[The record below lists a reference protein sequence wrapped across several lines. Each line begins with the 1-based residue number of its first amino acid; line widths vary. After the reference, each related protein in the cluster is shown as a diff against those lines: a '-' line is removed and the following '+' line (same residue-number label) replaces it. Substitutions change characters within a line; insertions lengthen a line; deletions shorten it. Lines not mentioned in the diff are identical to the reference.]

1 MRRATGQAGPTAALI
16 GAATLLAIGIEGY
29 HPYAEDG
36 GIYLA
41 GVKRLLDPAL
51 YPHDSAFAM
60 EPARWSVFAPAVA
73 QAVRLTHA
81 PLEWVL
87 LALHMASIWA
97 TLLAVW
103 LLVGRCCALWQ
114 ARAGAVALMA
124 CWLGLPVAGTALY
137 VMDPYL
143 TARSFAT
150 PAMLLALVG
159 ALDATA
165 WDQAAQRRRRGW
177 ALWAAGLTV
186 CALVHPLTGLYA
198 TVVSMLLASARV
210 PDRRSWRWRMAA
222 ACAAVFAA
230 STFAQHLAPAEDP
243 AYVRAALTRSYWFL
257 SEWRWYEV
265 AGLVAPLAILSAMGW
280 WVRPAP
286 ARGEDEGACARRAL
300 ARMAVISGLL
310 SCMIAAA
317 FAREDAATH
326 LVARMQPL
334 RIFHVVYIVM
344 VVMLGAWLGERVLKQ
359 LAWRWATALVVLGG
373 VMFGAARAEYSR
385 SDHLEL
391 PWTAAKNP
399 WVQAFTWIRANTPQD
414 ALFAMDADYIHAPA
428 EDAQSF
434 RAIAERSALPD
445 SSKDG
450 GEASIAPD
458 LADQWV
464 RGVAA
469 QTGLDSISDAQRAVR
484 LKPLGVT
491 WLVLDARAHTAFD
504 CPYTNARVRVCR
516 LP

>member
-1 MRRATGQAGPTAALI
+1 
-16 GAATLLAIGIEGY
+16 
-29 HPYAEDG
+29 
-36 GIYLA
+36 
-41 GVKRLLDPAL
+41 
-51 YPHDSAFAM
+51 
-60 EPARWSVFAPAVA
+60 
-73 QAVRLTHA
+73 
-81 PLEWVL
+81 
-87 LALHMASIWA
+87 
-97 TLLAVW
+97 
-103 LLVGRCCALWQ
+103 
-114 ARAGAVALMA
+114 
-124 CWLGLPVAGTALY
+124 
-137 VMDPYL
+137 
-143 TARSFAT
+143 
-150 PAMLLALVG
+150 
-159 ALDATA
+159 
-165 WDQAAQRRRRGW
+165 
-177 ALWAAGLTV
+177 
-186 CALVHPLTGLYA
+186 
-198 TVVSMLLASARV
+198 
-210 PDRRSWRWRMAA
+210 MAA